1 MDCRRTEPR
10 DHEAARRV
18 LTQARRGPGLP
29 ETLPRDG
36 SAAQA
41 AAGKS
46 DHEEQGTASVSGPGQ
61 DRQKRVEPAP
71 SAVKRS
77 PRPRASVELRP
88 LRQQRQRRVEAGGA
102 DSFTSRCARKATGLD
117 QAEFGKGIERLG
129 RPHVAQVPDLDKADG
144 LLQYCCSLAQPPL
157 SQTTLPQDAPGAG
170 LHAKGR
176 DLDAHVTDG

>member
-88 LRQQRQRRVEAGGA
+88 LRQQRQRRVEAG
-102 DSFTSRCARKATGLD
+102 D
-117 QAEFGKGIERLG
+117 EG
-129 RPHVAQVPDLDKADG
+129 RPAAAR
-144 LLQYCCSLAQPPL
+144 CSSLAASSPPQPGRP
-157 SQTTLPQDAPGAG
+157 APVRPPEPN
-170 LHAKGR
+170 LR
-176 DLDAHVTDG
+176 QNP